1 MNQVDRALLDDFR
14 DYLVVE
20 KRLSQSTISVYLR
33 EIGIYLTF
41 LRNQKVGCETV
52 NVDQITGYLSQ
63 RASLG
68 SLSKRTQAKNISCLK
83 SFHRFLCDS
92 RIRNDNPVELLD
104 VPKLPFT
111 VPKAAGYDQIDQLLD
126 SIDGLGDELLA
137 VRDRAMFELIY
148 SCGLRVSEAC
158 SLKIEDYRGQ
168 EKVVRIIGK
177 GDKERLVPLGDIAA
191 TNIENYLK
199 HARPQLSGNHI
210 HEKALFVGRR
220 GASLSRALV
229 WKRFKQYC
237 ERLGIEAKVH
247 TLRHSFAT
255 HLLRGGADLRS
266 VQELLGHSDIRTTQI
281 YTHANTDDLK
291 NAFDRYHPESEQ
303 SESKR

>member
-20 KRLSQSTISVYLR
+20 KRLSQSTVSVYLR
-33 EIGIYLTF
+33 EVGIYLTF
-41 LRNQKVGCETV
+41 LRNQKVGCEIV
-52 NVDQITGYLSQ
+52 NVDQIASYLSQ

-92 RIRNDNPVELLD
+92 RIRNDHPVELLD

-111 VPKAAGYDQIDQLLD
+111 VPKAVGYDQIDQLLD
-126 SIDGLGDELLA
+126 SIDGLGDGLLA

-191 TNIENYLK
+191 ANIENYLRY
-199 HARPQLSGNHI
+199 ARPRLLGNHI
-210 HEKALFVGRR
+210 HEKALFIGRR
-220 GASLSRALV
+220 GAALSRALI

-291 NAFDRYHPESEQ
+291 DAFDRYHPESEH